1 MSVQVKTELDR
12 STIVYTQMSKT
23 EAASLVRFLTLALVE
38 TSGDSIAVRFDIR
51 KEWDNEATVLVSPA
65 NNTLF
70 GSRAI
75 VESVITAENK

>member
-12 STIVYTQMSKT
+12 NTVAYTQMDKT

-38 TSGDSIAVRFDIR
+38 TSGDSIAIRFDIR
-51 KEWDNEATVLVSPA
+51 EEYDRSIVRVSPA

-70 GSRAI
+70 GSVAVI
-75 VESVITAENK
+75 DSVITAESK

>member
-12 STIVYTQMSKT
+12 NTIVYTQMSKT

-38 TSGDSIAVRFDIR
+38 TSGDSVAVRFDIR
-51 KEWDNEATVLVSPA
+51 KEWDSSTVLVSPA

-75 VESVITAENK
+75 IDSVITAEIN